1 MAPED
6 RGARERLM
14 GTEILL
20 AALGTAHQAQVFGW
34 LGAVERTFSRFTTDS
49 DTTRVNSAG
58 GRPTEVAPMFAA
70 ALAEACAHCER
81 TGGLFDPF
89 LAADMERIGYDR
101 DFALIAA
108 EGVAGS
114 GHTAA
119 PPRAPRG
126 TGAPRVEID
135 HDRHTVTLSPGLH
148 VDLGGFVKGW
158 SVQQAAD
165 ALRRGGAPRGL
176 IDAGGDI
183 AAWRTRDDPPWRIGV
198 EHPLTGATAAELT
211 LAPATSVATSSIAR
225 RTWQGADGTP
235 VHHLLDP
242 RTGAPAVSDCAQATV
257 FASDLG
263 AAEVYA
269 TCLVLLGTGDGPDLL
284 ADLDATAAWMTVDRD
299 GRVRPS
305 PNLDLHCHEAAFDDP
320 S

>member
-1 MAPED
+1 MAPES

-14 GTEILL
+14 GTEVLL
-20 AALGTAHQAQVFGW
+20 AALDTTRQAQVFGW
-34 LGAVERTFSRFTTDS
+34 LGDVERTFSRFTAGS
-49 DTTRVNSAG
+49 DTARVNSAE

-70 ALAEACAHCER
+70 ALAEACAHSER

-101 DFALIAA
+101 DFALIAPD
-108 EGVAGS
+108 GVAAS
-114 GHTAA
+114 GHAAA
-119 PPRAPRG
+119 PPPPTR
-126 TGAPRVEID
+126 GAPRVEID
-135 HDRHTVTLSPGLH
+135 HVNRTVALSPGLR

-165 ALRRGGAPRGL
+165 ALRRGGVPRGL

-183 AAWRTRDDPPWRIGV
+183 AAWRPPDGAPWRIGV
-198 EHPLTGATAAELT
+198 EHPLTGATAAELS
-211 LAPATSVATSSIAR
+211 LAPATAVATSSVAR
-225 RTWQGADGTP
+225 RAWRDADGAP
-235 VHHLLDP
+235 VHHLIDP
-242 RTGAPAVSDCAQATV
+242 RTGAPSASDCAQATV
-257 FASDLG
+257 LAADLG

-269 TCLVLLGTGDGPDLL
+269 TCLLLLGTGAGPDLL
-284 ADLDATAAWMTVDRD
+284 AGLDATAAWITVDRD

-305 PNLDLHCHEAAFDDP
+305 PNLHLHCEEAAFDDR